1 MTRKNDRED
10 EKIKKNI
17 KRRIAVASKREI
29 ADKVIKNGRIIDVFN
44 QEIITGDIA
53 IVDGVF
59 VGIGQ
64 YEGHQ
69 IIDAQN
75 RYVSPSF
82 IDSHVHIESAM
93 VPPGEFAKVVLPHGV
108 TTVIADPHEIANVA
122 GVEGIQ
128 FMLESSENVSMDI
141 FFMLPS
147 SVPATSFEHAGAVLA
162 AEDLEPLFTHKRVLG
177 LGEVM
182 DYPAVLHAD
191 EGMLNKLITTKR
203 YTNQID
209 GHAAG
214 LDIDGINVYMTAGI
228 RTDHEAVSLSEARDR
243 LQRGMY
249 LMIREGSVAKDLDA
263 LIGVVTQKNAR
274 RCLFAT
280 DDKHLD
286 ARC

>member
-1 MTRKNDRED
+1 MLNRDN
-10 EKIKKNI
+10 EKMKESL
-17 KRRIAVASKREI
+17 KRRIAVAAKREK

-64 YEGHQ
+64 FDGHQ
-69 IIDAQN
+69 MIDAGN

-108 TTVIADPHEIANVA
+108 TTIIADPHEIANVA

-128 FMLESSENVSMDI
+128 FMLDSSENVSMDI

-147 SVPATSFEHAGAVLA
+147 SVPATSFEHAGAVLT
-162 AEDLEPLFTHKRVLG
+162 AEDLEPLFAHKRVLG

-182 DYPAVLHAD
+182 DYPAVFHAD
-191 EGMLNKLITTKR
+191 EGMLNKLIMSNR

-214 LDIDGINVYMTAGI
+214 LDVDGINVYMTAGDSLKLG
-228 RTDHEAVSLSEARDR
+228 TVCKEAC
-243 LQRGMY
+243 
-249 LMIREGSVAKDLDA
+249 I
-263 LIGVVTQKNAR
+263 
-274 RCLFAT
+274 
-280 DDKHLD
+280 
-286 ARC
+286 